1 MRPIRYVDDI
11 FAVCDKSITENE
23 LTRKASRNRTLFDPM
38 CCSRLGVLRGE
49 RQQYVESLIGI
60 PDTFDLMLDNAPAR
74 RCRVTWRKATQIGVE
89 FA

>member
-1 MRPIRYVDDI
+1 MDH
-11 FAVCDKSITENE
+11 
-23 LTRKASRNRTLFDPM
+23 KASIALARLRAIGRYFDPL

-49 RQQYVESLIGI
+49 PQQYVESPIGI